1 MFSVVTSRFTTETL
15 EKNYSYRNKNK
26 LICIYNSP
34 TKLSP
39 KINYDTHVFV
49 VEMNNSLN
57 KIEGIG
63 MIKNKPDPKNYYKV
77 YETGN
82 INRYTYIGT
91 DYITRDD
98 ILCVNSELVFIL
110 DKILFTGYTHSK
122 RGSGLTLIP
131 EKLLQKSILEGV
143 NIKMK
148 IKELFITLE
157 RK

>member
-1 MFSVVTSRFTTETL
+1 MFSVVTSRFTNETL
-15 EKNYSYRNKNK
+15 EKNYNYRNKNK

-39 KINYDTHVFV
+39 KITYDAFVFV

-63 MIKNKPDPKNYYKV
+63 MIRNKSDPKNYYKV
-77 YETGN
+77 YEIGN

-91 DYITRDD
+91 SHINRDYILSINPD
-98 ILCVNSELVFIL
+98 LVFIL

-131 EKLLQKSILEGV
+131 EKLLKQYILEGF

-148 IKELFITLE
+148 IQELFITLE

>member
-1 MFSVVTSRFTTETL
+1 MVSVVTSRFTNETL
-15 EKNYSYRNKNK
+15 EKNYNYRKKNK
-26 LICIYNSP
+26 LVCIYNSP
-34 TKLSP
+34 TKLSS
-39 KINYDTHVFV
+39 KINYDSFVFV
-49 VEMNNSLN
+49 VEMNNSSN

-63 MIKNKPDPKNYYKV
+63 MVKNKLDPKNYYKV
-77 YETGN
+77 YEVGN

-91 DYITRDD
+91 SYISRDD
-98 ILCVNSELVFIL
+98 ILCINAELVFVL

-131 EKLLQKSILEGV
+131 EKLLQKSSLEGL
-143 NIKMK
+143 NILMK

>member
-1 MFSVVTSRFTTETL
+1 MFSVVTSRFTNETL
-15 EKNYSYRNKNK
+15 TKNYNYRSKNK
-26 LICIYNSP
+26 LVCIYNSP
-34 TKLSP
+34 TKLSS
-39 KINYDTHVFV
+39 KINYDTMLFV
-49 VEMNNSLN
+49 VEMNNSIN

-77 YETGN
+77 YEIGN

-91 DYITRDD
+91 EHITRDD
-98 ILCVNSELVFIL
+98 IVTVNPELVIIL

-131 EKLLQKSILEGV
+131 EKLLQQSITEGL

-148 IKELFITLE
+148 IKDLFITLE